1 MPVEQLL
8 PLLFSGLT
16 VILTI
21 AILSTLTKI
30 KAAVEELAARPVVAP
45 APQPV
50 DDGTDEIYAV
60 IMATISEDLQIP
72 LDQLQFNS
80 IREY

>member
-21 AILSTLTKI
+21 AILSTLMKI
-30 KAAVEELAARPVVAP
+30 KTAVEEIAAKPVA
-45 APQPV
+45 ASASQPV

-60 IMATISEDLQIP
+60 IMATISEDLEIP
-72 LDQLQFNS
+72 LEELQFNS
-80 IREY
+80 IREC

>member
-30 KAAVEELAARPVVAP
+30 KAAVEELAARPEVAP

-50 DDGTDEIYAV
+50 DDGKDEIYAV

-80 IREY
+80 IREC